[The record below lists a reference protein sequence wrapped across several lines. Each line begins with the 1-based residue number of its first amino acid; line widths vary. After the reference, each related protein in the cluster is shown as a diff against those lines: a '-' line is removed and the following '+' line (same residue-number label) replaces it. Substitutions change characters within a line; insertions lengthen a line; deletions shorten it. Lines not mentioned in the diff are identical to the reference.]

1 MAQITNLPM
10 TSTNAPAPLSP
21 KAEGYANDYTAEPMK
36 IVSSLETSPGSKL
49 RATAPVF
56 LPKQFQVECEKK
68 LYTEE
73 DDLASPTSKD
83 PGSPSSVMSRTGTR
97 VHFPPGLEPPDD
109 TPSHGSSLHASGLCK
124 PCAWF
129 WKAGSCQNGKECLH
143 CHLCPKDELK
153 SRKKAKSTIMRLGL
167 TTPKPTAGEERV
179 SLALSQFCFTEQ
191 QVEVETSEQGSTAAA
206 TESDNTTPRQTQAK
220 PLSAGSV
227 LHGTGECRPCA
238 WFWKPNGCLNG
249 VDCRHCH
256 DCPPGEVKSRKKGKQ
271 AMLRLGLATPKAGSE
286 AHFEALH

>member
-1 MAQITNLPM
+1 HLGAQELRFFASTQRAYSRRPACAYRQSLPMAQITNLPM

-109 TPSHGSSLHASGLCK
+109 TPSHGSSLHASGLCRR
-124 PCAWF
+124 A
-129 WKAGSCQNGKECLH
+129 E
-143 CHLCPKDELK
+143 
-153 SRKKAKSTIMRLGL
+153 
-167 TTPKPTAGEERV
+167 
-179 SLALSQFCFTEQ
+179 
-191 QVEVETSEQGSTAAA
+191 
-206 TESDNTTPRQTQAK
+206 
-220 PLSAGSV
+220 
-227 LHGTGECRPCA
+227 
-238 WFWKPNGCLNG
+238 
-249 VDCRHCH
+249 
-256 DCPPGEVKSRKKGKQ
+256 
-271 AMLRLGLATPKAGSE
+271 
-286 AHFEALH
+286 